1 MFKSK
6 QEALTS
12 AIFLAIT
19 APDQSKAQECI
30 DIAETIANSGMTL
43 DQVTQAKSDA
53 QAMAG
58 LS

>member
-6 QEALTS
+6 QDAL
-12 AIFLAIT
+12 ANALFLAIT
-19 APDQSKAQECI
+19 APNQGKAKECI
-30 DIAETIANSGMTL
+30 EIAETIANSGMTL

>member
-6 QEALTS
+6 QDALTS
-12 AIFLAIT
+12 ALFLAIT
-19 APDQSKAQECI
+19 APNQGKAKECI
-30 DIAETIANSGMTL
+30 EIAETIANSGMTL
-43 DQVTQAKSDA
+43 DQVSQAKSDA

>member
-6 QEALTS
+6 QDALTN
-12 AIFLAIT
+12 ALFLAIT

-30 DIAETIANSGMTL
+30 EIAEAIANSGMTL

>member
-6 QEALTS
+6 QDALTN
-12 AIFLAIT
+12 ALFLAIT
-19 APDQSKAQECI
+19 ALNQSKAQECI
-30 DIAETIANSGMTL
+30 EIAETIANSGMTL

-53 QAMAG
+53 QEMAG

>member
-6 QEALTS
+6 QDALTN
-12 AIFLAIT
+12 ALFLAIT
-19 APDQSKAQECI
+19 ALDQSKAQECI
-30 DIAETIANSGMTL
+30 EIAETIANSGMTL

-53 QAMAG
+53 QEMAG

>member
-6 QEALTS
+6 QDALTN
-12 AIFLAIT
+12 ALFLVIT
-19 APDQSKAQECI
+19 ALDQSKAQECI